1 MNLRYV
7 FQKQNQKN
15 HQVAKKKFP
24 KEIHLGLIQL
34 FISKISP
41 NYVGFNVT
49 METKVKHIDLASLEK
64 MILKIRCNILF
75 KVVELIICVSV

>member
-1 MNLRYV
+1 M
-7 FQKQNQKN
+7 FSKKQSKESPSCE
-15 HQVAKKKFP
+15 KKIP

-41 NYVGFNVT
+41 FHVGFNVT